1 MEGVEPTIAVIILG
15 GDQLSAQALES
26 VLAEEEGFRL
36 WAAPDESQAFPSIV
50 LVDASLDPRAA
61 LSQTWSAREQFP
73 EAQVMVLGLE
83 NEDES
88 ILEFIEAGAVS
99 YLLKGVSPARLVE
112 ALRFLRDGQVHST
125 PRIAT
130 AVLERIGS
138 LEKDRW
144 VVPLPP
150 SCDPLTAR
158 ELETLTLMARGL
170 RNKEIAR
177 ALHITVQTVKN
188 HVHSTLSKLQVHRR
202 RDAVRLAYELGL
214 LREPLRP
221 LDLF

>member
-1 MEGVEPTIAVIILG
+1 MGPTISVMILG
-15 GDQLSAQALES
+15 GDRLSAQALES
-26 VLAEEEGFRL
+26 VLAAEEGFRL
-36 WAAPDESQAFPSIV
+36 WTAPDEGQAFPSIV

-61 LSQTWSAREQFP
+61 LSQTWRAREQFP

-88 ILEFIEAGAVS
+88 VLEFIEAGAVS
-99 YLLKGVSPARLVE
+99 YLLKNASPTRLVE

-125 PRIAT
+125 PRIAA
-130 AVLERIGS
+130 AVLERIAS
-138 LEKDRW
+138 LEKDRG
-144 VVPLPP
+144 VIPLPA
-150 SCDPLTAR
+150 SCEPLTAR

-170 RNKEIAR
+170 RNKEIGH

-188 HVHSTLSKLQVHRR
+188 HVHSILSKLQVHRR

-214 LREPLRP
+214 LQEP